1 MFHGE
6 IFDVNHREG
15 FLRTDTRLLL
25 TTIRAFLNNDS
36 MSRNAFPLYLV
47 EIQVPSHV
55 RVEYGVS
62 RLGETEEKVDEV
74 RQIQRMT
81 G

>member
-1 MFHGE
+1 
-6 IFDVNHREG
+6 
-15 FLRTDTRLLL
+15 
-25 TTIRAFLNNDS
+25 

-55 RVEYGVS
+55 RVEYGIS
-62 RLGETEEKVDEV
+62 RLGETEEKVDEA